1 MAEIVV
7 QGNTFKIKGTE
18 PTPKEQVAIDSVL
31 AAKGASGKDGGLSFD
46 DEMKLM
52 ITPEDVLSD
61 AQKGKYNKDTE
72 SFLASPDFMRIVTEV
87 GLSIA
92 GGIAGVAA
100 APFTGGSSLV
110 GTGLMAARVAR
121 IARPLLNLSK
131 NKQRLIGGVT
141 GAGIG
146 GGAGAAISQTFDPK
160 ESIVR
165 EVARGT
171 AQGAFG
177 ELLGFGMAGGLAKVY
192 NKVTGFSLKT
202 IDGAQDVIRGLD
214 GDKLFYKQ
222 VAKFKETGKLPSKE
236 VLDKLSDETQK
247 VFITPQQRSILES
260 TDLTDDAFLS
270 AQKGNPDFFNV
281 KRGKYKFED
290 ANIIAGKVTEQSGV
304 ELASSLSAASIGGG
318 AFIRQTEGLSRLMTI
333 ESIDNFTKVL
343 TKDLPKIDYDTAAD
357 GVTAFLNGQIKG
369 GQQIYKT
376 TKDKL
381 WNELGEGVAKS
392 TIRADGSYNPAYLVK
407 IRPAPIQTGQ
417 KIIIDSKGGTG
428 TVFGFNKTNTK
439 LGNMNDNYIVIRD
452 KALYPGANK
461 KMVLS
466 KKIVEELNSTVKPKI
481 NVHNSYLG
489 KDELVDNLSTYI
501 KTATKENIVP
511 DNGDVATMLGILN
524 RMGNDAEYNTFRV
537 AMAEIAGM
545 RPVGRAQSVQAEI
558 LKRMEAM
565 LATSPLPASIN
576 ASRRAASDFTRL
588 GGRAFEGKVVSDL
601 LKTDFGQERLYK
613 NIIGSGKPSYFRAF
627 QQSLKDGKINAGG
640 KKYDLFPQREA
651 IQGALQGQFFKDFL
665 RNSVDK
671 SGQYYKLD
679 VPKAQK
685 FMKDYDWL
693 FGNDPKTGLPV
704 GFLKDTQIKGIKDY
718 VRRLQVIEGK
728 IKPPG
733 AAGTSGEMLVQMKQ
747 AGAISQIVGV
757 GLFATGTIDP
767 GAATFFVLGPTGLA
781 YAMSRP
787 ATTRALIEGLGKGNK
802 GIDSYEKLT
811 RYVGQLSSA
820 LVSEGIVGPVEAK
833 TAMDKVE
840 GNKEAYEKYF
850 KTGIMPNAPAKREFD
865 PENAPA
871 IEIDPY
877 LQSGI
882 KRQESGQRAGSI
894 VQSGSSVPLPNV
906 QPSNLPM
913 SGQTNTAQALA
924 LDTVRPFNQG
934 GIVSAKESF

>member
-31 AAKGASGKDGGLSFD
+31 AAKGATGKDGGLSFD

-92 GGIAGVAA
+92 GGVAGVAL
-100 APFTGGSSLV
+100 APFSGGSSLV

-141 GAGIG
+141 GAGLG

-214 GDKLFYKQ
+214 GDKLFYKE

-236 VLDKLSDETQK
+236 VLDKLVGKNLTEEQLKKTVTIS
-247 VFITPQQRSILES
+247 PQQRSILES
-260 TDLTDDAFLS
+260 AELTDDAFLS

-357 GVTAFLNGQIKG
+357 GVTAFLNGQIAG
-369 GQQIYKT
+369 GQKIFQT

-381 WNELGEGVAKS
+381 WNELADGVNKA
-392 TIRADGSYNPAYLVK
+392 TRRADGSYDPAFNVK
-407 IRPAPIQTGQ
+407 IRNPEVPA
-417 KIIIDSKGGTG
+417 
-428 TVFGFNKTNTK
+428 
-439 LGNMNDNYIVIRD
+439 
-452 KALYPGANK
+452 
-461 KMVLS
+461 
-466 KKIVEELNSTVKPKI
+466 KI
-481 NVHNSYLG
+481 NVYNSYLG
-489 KDELVDNLSTYI
+489 RDEVVDNLSTYI
-501 KTATKENIVP
+501 KQATKENIVP
-511 DNGDVATMLGILN
+511 DNGDVNTMLGVLN
-524 RMGNDAEYNTFRV
+524 RMGDETDYNTFRV
-537 AMAEIAGM
+537 AYEEIGGM
-545 RPVGRAQSVQAEI
+545 RPLGRAQSVRAEI
-558 LKRMEAM
+558 MKRMEAM
-565 LATSPLPASIN
+565 LANSPLPASVN
-576 ASRRAASDFTRL
+576 GARRAASDFTRL

-613 NIIGSGKPSYFRAF
+613 NIIGAGKPSYFRAF
-627 QQSLKDGKINAGG
+627 QKSLKDGKINAGG

-671 SGQYYKLD
+671 SGQYYKLS
-679 VPKAQK
+679 VPKAEK
-685 FMKDYDWL
+685 FMKDYNWL

-718 VRRLQVIEGK
+718 VRRLQLIEGK

-733 AAGTSGEMLVQMKQ
+733 AAGTSGDMLVQMKQ
-747 AGAISQIVGV
+747 AGALSQIVGV
-757 GLFATGTIDP
+757 VGFGTGTIDP
-767 GAATFFVLGPTGLA
+767 GAATFFVLGPAGLA

-811 RYVGQLSSA
+811 RYVGQLGSA

-833 TAMDKVE
+833 AAMDKVQ
-840 GNKEAYEKYF
+840 GNKEAYEQYF

-882 KRQESGQRAGSI
+882 KRQGTGQRTGSI
-894 VQSGSSVPLPNV
+894 VRSESDIPLPNV
-906 QPSNLPM
+906 APSNLPM
-913 SGQTNTAQALA
+913 GGQQSNTELAQALN
-924 LDTVRPFNQG
+924 LFNKG
-934 GIVSAKESF
+934 GIVSAKKSF

>member
-31 AAKGASGKDGGLSFD
+31 AAKGAAGKDGGLSFD

-100 APFTGGSSLV
+100 TPFTGGSSLV

-141 GAGIG
+141 GAGLG

-177 ELLGFGMAGGLAKVY
+177 ELLGFGMAGALAKTY

-214 GDKLFYKQ
+214 GDKLFYKE

-260 TDLTDDAFLS
+260 TELADDAFLS

-318 AFIRQTEGLSRLMTI
+318 AFIRNTEGLSRLMTI

-357 GVTAFLNGQIKG
+357 GVTAFLNSQIRG

-381 WNELGEGVAKS
+381 WDELAEGVTKA
-392 TIRADGSYNPAYLVK
+392 TIRADGTYNPAFNVK
-407 IRPAPIQTGQ
+407 IRGTEVPS
-417 KIIIDSKGGTG
+417 KITVANTYKG
-428 TVFGFNKTNTK
+428 
-439 LGNMNDNYIVIRD
+439 L
-452 KALYPGANK
+452 
-461 KMVLS
+461 
-466 KKIVEELNSTVKPKI
+466 
-481 NVHNSYLG
+481 
-489 KDELVDNLSTYI
+489 DESVDNLSTYI
-501 KTATKENIVP
+501 RQATKENLVP
-511 DNGDVATMLGILN
+511 DNGDVNQMLGILN
-524 RMGNDAEYNTFRV
+524 RMGNETDYNTFRL
-537 AMAEIAGM
+537 AYSEIAGM
-545 RPVGRAQSVQAEI
+545 RPIGRAQSVQAEI
-558 LKRMEAM
+558 IKRMESM
-565 LATSPLPASIN
+565 LANSPLPASVN
-576 ASRRAASDFTRL
+576 AARKAASDFTKL
-588 GGRAFEGKVVSDL
+588 GGKAFEGKVVKDL
-601 LKTDFGQERLYK
+601 LKSDFGQERLYK
-613 NIIGSGKPSYFRAF
+613 NIIGAGKPTYFRAF
-627 QQSLKDGKINAGG
+627 EKSLKDSKINAGG
-640 KKYDLFPQREA
+640 KQYDLFPEREQ
-651 IQGALQGQFFKDFL
+651 IIGALQGQFFKDFL

-671 SGQYYKLD
+671 SGQYYKLNK
-679 VPKAQK
+679 PGAEK
-685 FMKDYDWL
+685 FLKDYDWL
-693 FGNDPKTGLPV
+693 LKDDV
-704 GFLKDTQIKGIKDY
+704 GFLTKSQIKGIKDY
-718 VRRLQVIEGK
+718 TRRIQLIEGK

-733 AAGTSGEMLVQMKQ
+733 AAGTSGDMLVQMKQ
-747 AGAISQIVGV
+747 AGALSQIVGV
-757 GLFATGTIDP
+757 VGFGTGTIDP
-767 GAATFFVLGPTGLA
+767 GAATFFVLGPAGLA

-787 ATTRALIEGLGKGNK
+787 RTTRALIEGLGKGNK

-811 RYVGQLSSA
+811 RYVGQLGSA
-820 LVSEGIVGPVEAK
+820 LVAEGIVGPVEAK
-833 TAMDKVE
+833 AAMDKVQ
-840 GNKEAYEKYF
+840 GNKEAYEQYF
-850 KTGIMPNAPAKREFD
+850 KTGIMPGAPAKREFD
-865 PENAPA
+865 PENAPE

-882 KRQESGQRAGSI
+882 QKQGSGQRVGSI
-894 VQSGSSVPLPNV
+894 VQSGSSAPLPNV
-906 QPSNLPM
+906 QPSNLPLT
-913 SGQTNTAQALA
+913 GQSNTGQALA
-924 LDTVRPFNQG
+924 LDTVRPFN
-934 GIVSAKESF
+934 

>member
-31 AAKGASGKDGGLSFD
+31 AAKGAAGKDGGLSFD

-121 IARPLLNLSK
+121 IARPLLNLSR

-141 GAGIG
+141 GAGLG

-214 GDKLFYKQ
+214 GDKLFYKE

-260 TDLTDDAFLS
+260 AELADDAFLS

-357 GVTAFLNGQIKG
+357 GVTAFLNSQIRG

-381 WNELGEGVAKS
+381 WDELGEGVAKS

-428 TVFGFNKTNTK
+428 TVFGFNKANTK

-466 KKIVEELNSTVKPKI
+466 KEIVEELNSTVKPKI
-481 NVHNSYLG
+481 NVHNSYKG
-489 KDELVDNLSTYI
+489 KDELVDNLNTYI
-501 KTATKENIVP
+501 KKATKENIVP
-511 DNGDVATMLGILN
+511 DNPDVQTMLGILN
-524 RMGNDAEYNTFRV
+524 RMGNDAEYNTFRT
-537 AMAEIAGM
+537 AYAEIAGM

-558 LKRMEAM
+558 IKRMEAM
-565 LATSPLPASIN
+565 LATSPLPAAIN
-576 ASRRAASDFTRL
+576 NARRAASDFTRL
-588 GGRAFEGKVVSDL
+588 GGQAFEGKVVTDL

-613 NIIGSGKPSYFRAF
+613 NIIGAGKPSYFRAF
-627 QQSLKDGKINAGG
+627 QKSLKDAKINAGG
-640 KKYDLFPQREA
+640 KKYDLFSGKIKTAGGVVPDRTA

-671 SGQYYKLD
+671 SGQYYKLS
-679 VPKAQK
+679 VPKAEK

-718 VRRLQVIEGK
+718 VRRLQLIEGK

-733 AAGTSGEMLVQMKQ
+733 AAGTSGDMLVQMKQ
-747 AGAISQIVGV
+747 AGALSQIVGV
-757 GLFATGTIDP
+757 VGFGTGTIDP
-767 GAATFFVLGPTGLA
+767 GAATFFVLGPAGLA

-787 ATTRALIEGLGKGNK
+787 ATTRALIEGLGKGSK
-802 GIDSYEKLT
+802 GIDSYQGLT
-811 RYVGQLSSA
+811 RYIGQLSSA
-820 LVSEGIVGPVEAK
+820 LVSEGIIGPVEAK
-833 TAMDKVE
+833 AAVDKVQ
-840 GNKEAYEKYF
+840 GNKEAYEQYF

-882 KRQESGQRAGSI
+882 QRQGSGQRVGSI
-894 VQSGSSVPLPNV
+894 VQSGSSAPLPNV
-906 QPSNLPM
+906 QPSNLPLT
-913 SGQTNTAQALA
+913 GQSNTGQALA
-924 LDTVRPFNQG
+924 LDTVRPFN
-934 GIVSAKESF
+934 